1 MDQQKVNIRDAI
13 VEILAEMCR
22 KVIEN
27 YLKLQKLRPVK
38 GHGRTFE
45 WFFENVQIIRGHV
58 IIVIFKIQSFTIL
71 VFGKKNLKILVL
83 NIQNNKNGQNW
94 KYINKN

>member
-45 WFFENVQIIRGHV
+45 
-58 IIVIFKIQSFTIL
+58 
-71 VFGKKNLKILVL
+71 
-83 NIQNNKNGQNW
+83 
-94 KYINKN
+94 